1 MLWCYFP
8 PCELFHAALDPQT
21 VVFPVGSA
29 AMERRCL
36 NITFNQS
43 TSVESFSIGAESND
57 PNVGFSPGGA
67 MAMVTIINND
77 SKRVVGSSIK
87 INDPSYKFL
96 Y

>member
-36 NITFNQS
+36 NITFNES
-43 TSVESFSIGAESND
+43 TLVESFSIGAESND
-57 PNVGFSPGGA
+57 PNVEFSPGGA
-67 MAMVTIINND
+67 TAMVTITDDD
-77 SKRVVGSSIK
+77 SKRVLVIK
-87 INDPSYKFL
+87 INL
-96 Y
+96 MI